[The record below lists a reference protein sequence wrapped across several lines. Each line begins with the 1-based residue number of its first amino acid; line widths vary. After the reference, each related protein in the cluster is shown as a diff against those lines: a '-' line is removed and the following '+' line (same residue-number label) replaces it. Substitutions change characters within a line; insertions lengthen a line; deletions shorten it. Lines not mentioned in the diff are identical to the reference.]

1 MTAPT
6 SVQRRAPDVAS
17 PHLTID
23 QLARLRQLLRADR
36 DEQLA
41 HLAEQTAAAESA
53 STEEREIANA
63 LAVRIAELVEDLDHA
78 LARLDAG
85 TYGSCE
91 PCGAPIPFER
101 LEAIPHAR
109 LCVACQQR
117 PAGRLLS

>member
-6 SVQRRAPDVAS
+6 SVQRRVPDAAS
-17 PHLTID
+17 PHLTND
-23 QLARLRQLLRADR
+23 QRARLGELLRADR
-36 DEQLA
+36 TEQLV
-41 HLAEQTAAAESA
+41 HLVEHTAAAESA
-53 STEEREIANA
+53 STEEREVANA
-63 LAVRIAELVEDLDHA
+63 LAVRTAALVEDLDHA

-85 TYGSCE
+85 TYGTCE

-117 PAGRLLS
+117 PAGRLS

>member
-6 SVQRRAPDVAS
+6 SVQHRVPDAAS
-17 PHLTID
+17 PHLTNG
-23 QLARLRQLLRADR
+23 QLARLGELLRADR

-41 HLAEQTAAAESA
+41 HLAEHTAAAESA
-53 STEEREIANA
+53 STEEREVANA
-63 LAVRIAELVEDLDHA
+63 LAVRTAALVDDLDHA

-85 TYGSCE
+85 TYGTCE
-91 PCGAPIPFER
+91 PCGAAMPFER

-117 PAGRLLS
+117 PSGRLG